1 MTPSTRPEDS
11 NVRYTSVSMQA
22 QSASIPQSISCSM
35 TDEVPLWWPSF
46 ADSDAIDG
54 AFDTVSLEGPLG
66 AIGLL
71 GVDAPAVQAQSGS
84 FISNRPLVQRSVID
98 PALIVENWDNSLTDQ
113 HNTSLSAFLTV
124 NYSHISPT
132 PVPARHAN
140 SSSNPLTGNIAGEQT
155 NHETRNYP
163 TQ

>member
-1 MTPSTRPEDS
+1 
-11 NVRYTSVSMQA
+11 VRCTTVSMQA
-22 QSASIPQSISCSM
+22 QSASIPQLIPCSR
-35 TDEVPLWWPSF
+35 TDQVGLWWPSF
-46 ADSDAIDG
+46 ADSDAINR
-54 AFDTVSLEGPLG
+54 AFDTGSLEGPLG

-84 FISNRPLVQRSVID
+84 FISNRPLVHRSVID

-113 HNTSLSAFLTV
+113 HNTSLPAFLTV
-124 NYSHISPT
+124 NYSHTSPT
-132 PVPARHAN
+132 SVPARHAN

-155 NHETRNYP
+155 NHETRNHA